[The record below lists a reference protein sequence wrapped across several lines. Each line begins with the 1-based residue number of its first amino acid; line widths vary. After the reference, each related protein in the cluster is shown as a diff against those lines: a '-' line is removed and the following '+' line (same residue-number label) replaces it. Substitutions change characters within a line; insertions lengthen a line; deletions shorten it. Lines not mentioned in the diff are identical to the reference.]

1 MVQNGV
7 ELSNTGRS
15 TIENKDIFSFFTL
28 RNIDSNDVGNYSC
41 VVTNKF
47 GFDKLWIQLTVT
59 AKPIL
64 NKFPASEINLSIN
77 SSYILPCSI
86 SSGSTSIFFEW
97 YKDDHKKLSS
107 TEYKIVIYDTMSSI
121 VFKRLNSNDD
131 TGTYTCNAR
140 NVHGTDSITTKL
152 VIQDAPRISKL
163 FSTELNQSEGSVLN
177 IPFSI
182 KTDNFLSFL
191 TILKLK
197 ASDSGNYSCI
207 VGNQFGIDIQWTLL
221 QVKESPLLL
230 KQFAHLTSVKGSD
243 IVFTCNVA
251 KKSAHE
257 VLCDLNDSCN
267 Y

>member
-1 MVQNGV
+1 MVLNYPILDDRQ
-7 ELSNTGRS
+7 LK
-15 TIENKDIFSFFTL
+15 IKIFSLFTL

-59 AKPIL
+59 GLNNLFNVFYWPIYG
-64 NKFPASEINLSIN
+64 AN
-77 SSYILPCSI
+77 STILWDRHQYI
-86 SSGSTSIFFEW
+86 FEW

-177 IPFSI
+177 IPFSVI
-182 KTDNFLSFL
+182 
-191 TILKLK
+191 
-197 ASDSGNYSCI
+197 SG
-207 VGNQFGIDIQWTLL
+207 
-221 QVKESPLLL
+221 
-230 KQFAHLTSVKGSD
+230 
-243 IVFTCNVA
+243 
-251 KKSAHE
+251 
-257 VLCDLNDSCN
+257 
-267 Y
+267 

>member
-1 MVQNGV
+1 M
-7 ELSNTGRS
+7 
-15 TIENKDIFSFFTL
+15 F
-28 RNIDSNDVGNYSC
+28 
-41 VVTNKF
+41 
-47 GFDKLWIQLTVT
+47 
-59 AKPIL
+59 L

-163 FSTELNQSEGSVLN
+163 FSTELNQSEG
-177 IPFSI
+177 
-182 KTDNFLSFL
+182 
-191 TILKLK
+191 
-197 ASDSGNYSCI
+197 
-207 VGNQFGIDIQWTLL
+207 
-221 QVKESPLLL
+221 
-230 KQFAHLTSVKGSD
+230 
-243 IVFTCNVA
+243 
-251 KKSAHE
+251 
-257 VLCDLNDSCN
+257 
-267 Y
+267 